1 MTTKKAT
8 LYSTEVCPNCKQ
20 ARQMLEI
27 NGYEVDYITIGKD
40 IDVNDFKAQFPEA
53 RAVPYILVEGKRL
66 EGLVQ
71 LVKFL

>member
-8 LYSTEVCPNCKQ
+8 LYSTETCPNCKQ
-20 ARQMLEI
+20 AKQMLEL
-27 NGYEVDYITIGKD
+27 NGYEVEYLTIGKD
-40 IDVNDFKAQFPEA
+40 IDVKDFRNEFPEA
-53 RAVPYILVEGKRL
+53 RAVPYVLVDDKKL